1 MEKKKRERERDNM
14 VVNDENYSLHSPGN
28 VIEPWN
34 LAHLLMYVTIVVQ
47 CYGMKKEVQN
57 LEGLEFQNFL
67 CAVWRVR

>member
-1 MEKKKRERERDNM
+1 M

-34 LAHLLMYVTIVVQ
+34 LAHLLMYVTIVVR

-67 CAVWRVR
+67 CAVKRVR

>member
-34 LAHLLMYVTIVVQ
+34 LAHLLMYVTIVVW
-47 CYGMKKEVQN
+47 CYGMKK
-57 LEGLEFQNFL
+57 
-67 CAVWRVR
+67 